1 MTKRAVNRRA
11 VLKAGVLAAMPTV
24 LARAE
29 PEPVKSAPLKS
40 TPSKPVPAGSSFP
53 RPPMGVLV
61 LSRLGFGP
69 TSGDLAAFQ
78 ALGGGD
84 EARLERWLS
93 AQLRPDQ
100 IDDGACEA
108 RLGGSDSLN
117 KPLDALWKDY
127 YRGAPEG
134 DRKYEV
140 IWTPTRETR
149 QAVLTRMVYS
159 RRQLHEVLSGFWRDH
174 FNVHPDKD
182 ERIPALLPHYDATL
196 RQHALGNFRTLLG
209 AVARHPVMLY
219 YLDNASSTR
228 AGPNENYARELF
240 ELHTLGA
247 GHYRGVGRQQAV
259 PGYASGRP
267 EGYVDD
273 DVYEATRVLTGWRV
287 ADDPDQ
293 AVGDNSGFVYEGQAH
308 DRFQKTVL
316 GRYFPP
322 NGGVQEG
329 DTLLDLVAAHPGT
342 ALHVAGKLARR
353 LIADVPPPELVQA
366 AAGVFTA
373 AARAPDQLAQVVS
386 FLARSDAFRS
396 TWGER
401 VRRPLE
407 TLAAAM
413 RGLGSDLKGSTG
425 TDGLWQPGWMGHDA
439 YDWRP
444 PNGAPDVRAAWSGS
458 GHMLRRWTM
467 ARALTGN
474 WWKEIG
480 SDVTGVTP
488 DALRTPLELT
498 DHWAA
503 RLLGHPL
510 PPASRLLV
518 ARELAGDG
526 DLKAPL
532 GADQRRERL
541 PNAVA
546 LVLMTPEFMLS

>member
-1 MTKRAVNRRA
+1 MSTGGMNRRT
-11 VLKAGVLAAMPTV
+11 VLKAGGLMAVPGV
-24 LARAE
+24 LARAD
-29 PEPVKSAPLKS
+29 KG
-40 TPSKPVPAGSSFP
+40 PSPAPVPATTFS
-53 RPPMGVLV
+53 RPPLGVSV
-61 LSRLGFGP
+61 LSRLGFGLAD
-69 TSGDLAAFQ
+69 GELAAFN
-78 ALGGGD
+78 ALGPD
-84 EARLERWLS
+84 DDARLDRWLH
-93 AQLRPDQ
+93 AQLRPQ
-100 IDDGACEA
+100 TLDDAVCEA
-108 RLGGSDSLN
+108 RLQRLDSLT
-117 KPLDALWKDY
+117 KPLNTLWKEY

-134 DRKYEV
+134 DRKSEV

-159 RRQLHEVLSGFWRDH
+159 RRQLHEVLTGFWRDH

-247 GHYRGVGRQQAV
+247 GHYRGVARQQAV
-259 PGYASGRP
+259 PGSVVGRP

-287 ADDPDQ
+287 ADDPDHE
-293 AVGDNSGFVYEGQAH
+293 VGDDSGFVYEGQAH

-329 DTLLDLVAAHPGT
+329 EVLLDLVAAHPGT

-353 LIADVPPPELVQA
+353 LIADVPPPELVLA

-386 FLARSDAFRS
+386 FLARSDAFRVS
-396 TWGER
+396 WGER

-413 RGLGSDLKGSTG
+413 RGLGSDLKGG
-425 TDGLWQPGWMGHDA
+425 ELWQPGWMGHDA

-480 SDVTGVTP
+480 SDVMGVTP
-488 DALRTPLELT
+488 DELKMPLELA

-518 ARELAGDG
+518 ARELVGDG

-546 LVLMTPEFMLS
+546 FVLMTPQFMLS